1 MPAKSS
7 TPPGVKRPSRKTP
20 AKDRKPPAV
29 PACNVMIVGIT
40 GAGKSTLVNA
50 LVGDEV
56 ARTGV
61 GKPVTEGFGFYSCP
75 PMTLLDSRGFEQG
88 VSEVAALDQI
98 IGEIDSRALSKET
111 EIHMVWLC
119 IESTAPRLQP
129 FQERC
134 IERIS
139 DERVPVVVVITQV
152 LDMKKATSLAADV
165 LHDCPKVD
173 DLTLIRAK
181 EMEAPDRIIPP
192 YGLEDLLE
200 KTAGLMDKGQR
211 AAFINAQRASL
222 PLKVKEAK
230 IKLDAWIEASEI
242 VDLLARA
249 WQQGHSRGSLL
260 PIREELSEALGD
272 LSDPF
277 GGGAAKRN
285 VVDEFVESAMEN
297 PVTRSLRGAEGAT
310 SKAEWRALASEAC
323 RTVGLAF
330 LDVCTECSEVE
341 LNTGS
346 LTEEHLAAAVRKS
359 AGPSHMGLPKDYDKL
374 FSVGLHAM
382 AETIQSRET
391 DQNKKRTMR
400 KRIAA
405 TREFRS
411 LPKPDGLGI
420 SAAVFENLAAC
431 GRFLSDGVENEDIAR
446 WLLVDWSFS
455 DPFPPSGR
463 AAQIEVAQRDRD
475 AALRYLA
482 DCVGLEDPNGEVG
495 LLRAV
500 TKDAAKA
507 HVPLWKRRSTWLW
520 AIGLATVL
528 TGGAGAAVAAA
539 FVVTGAAVGMTAAGT
554 LAAVSGGSLAIGGA
568 TFAGGTVLLS
578 AAAISGAVGA
588 AAAAAASSMALVDEM
603 TPEQFTIECIKL
615 QTSYGY
621 ALSGPSKLNREYAQA
636 LRDELEELAKDLREV
651 LSSHAERL
659 RTEGSEAFWA
669 AHAAGDRDHRI
680 DDVLPSLEKSEIAEK
695 AVSWMDRQ

>member
-7 TPPGVKRPSRKTP
+7 TPPGAKRPARKTP

-61 GKPVTEGFGFYSCP
+61 GKPVTEGFYLYSSP
-75 PMTLLDSRGFEQG
+75 PMTLLDSRGFEQE
-88 VSEVAALDQI
+88 VSDRNLDQI
-98 IGEIDSRALSKET
+98 IQEIDNRALSKET
-111 EIHMVWLC
+111 AIHMVWLC
-119 IESTAPRLQP
+119 IESTAPRLQS
-129 FQERC
+129 FQEKC

-139 DERVPVVVVITQV
+139 DERVPVMVVITQV
-152 LDMKKATSLAADV
+152 LDTKKANDLAANV
-165 LHDCPKVD
+165 AHHCPKVGAVAQ
-173 DLTLIRAK
+173 IRAK
-181 EMEAPDRIIPP
+181 EMEAPDKIIPP
-192 YGLEDLLE
+192 HGLEALLE
-200 KTAGLMDKGQR
+200 KTASLFETKGHR

-222 PLKVKEAK
+222 PLKVRAAEIA
-230 IKLDAWIEASEI
+230 LDAWIEASET

-359 AGPSHMGLPKDYDKL
+359 AGPSHMGLPREYDKL

-382 AETIQSRET
+382 AETIQSHET

-405 TREFRS
+405 AREFRS
-411 LPKPDGLGI
+411 LPRPDGLGI
-420 SAAVFENLAAC
+420 PAAVFEDLAAC
-431 GRFLSDGVENEDIAR
+431 RQFLSDGVANEDVAR
-446 WLLVDWSFS
+446 WLLVDWSFP

-463 AAQIEVAQRDRD
+463 AAQLEVAKSDRD

-482 DCVGLEDPNGEVG
+482 DCVGLEDPNLEVWAM
-495 LLRAV
+495 RRV
-500 TKDAAKA
+500 TKSAAKA
-507 HVPLWKRRSTWLW
+507 HVPRWKRQSTWLW
-520 AIGLATVL
+520 AIGVATVL
-528 TGGAGAAVAAA
+528 TAGAGAAVAAA
-539 FVVTGAAVGMTAAGT
+539 FVATGAAVGIGAAGT

-588 AAAAAASSMALVDEM
+588 AAVAAASSMALVDEM
-603 TPEQFTIECIKL
+603 TPEQFTVECIKL
-615 QTSYGY
+615 QTAYSY
-621 ALSGPSKLNREYAQA
+621 ALSGPSKLNHEYAKA
-636 LRDELEELAKDLREV
+636 LRDDLDLLAGLLHTQGFQRF
-651 LSSHAERL
+651 R
-659 RTEGSEAFWA
+659 A
-669 AHAAGDRDHRI
+669 ASPKDRD
-680 DDVLPSLEKSEIAEK
+680 PSLMDLPALEKGRIAEK
-695 AVSWMDRQ
+695 AVSWMDES